1 MLSASV
7 TLMLQTRVMI
17 DRIFKSYRIS
27 EQGINHAMSVLKL
40 SKKYSFER
48 LETACELLEHVSVPR
63 YSHLRAILA
72 AGQDVEYKNSKKQE
86 NESSPAGF
94 VRGAAYYGGDDH
106 AE

>member
-1 MLSASV
+1 MLYHLTA
-7 TLMLQTRVMI
+7 Q
-17 DRIFKSYRIS
+17 
-27 EQGINHAMSVLKL
+27 
-40 SKKYSFER
+40 R
-48 LETACELLEHVSVPR
+48 LFPLNKEART
-63 YSHLRAILA
+63 IA